1 MIILSFHN
9 SLEASA
15 AIYINGE
22 IKAAVSEERF
32 NRIKNFRGFPNRSI
46 NYLLKKFNINF
57 KKIDYVIY
65 GMINSISPNQNTLIK
80 INQKLKKISPLY
92 TKKFYERINSEIKWN
107 KTHLNEI
114 FKYAKK
120 MSFSDKLV
128 LIDHHEAHAAGAY
141 FTSPFKD
148 AMVFTF
154 DGKGGFKSSSIYK
167 AKNSKFV
174 QTDFLTTFD
183 SLGYFYG
190 NITRALGF
198 KSERHEGKVT
208 GLAAYGKKTTLI
220 DYFKSFIKIKN
231 NTMNIEFGKHYLP
244 WFINKNDLPS
254 FFKKLSYYSKEDIAF
269 ASQTILEEAIV
280 YIIKKN
286 ISKNKKTNICLSG
299 GVMAN
304 VKLNQKIRE
313 IKNVKNVYIQPAMG
327 DAGLVIGAVYAFL
340 SKKNKVKPRFLNTVS
355 LGTDYKKNEI
365 RDILN
370 KKNIKFNY
378 IKNIS
383 DTLTEELKK
392 NKIIGFFSGKMEF
405 GPRALCNRSI
415 LYHGKDTNVNS
426 WLNKKLQRT
435 EFMPFAPVTIEEYAK
450 KCFFGWKRNDV
461 AADFMTMTYKCTPE
475 FIKSCPASVHVD
487 KTARPQ
493 IIRKTNNFKL
503 HKILKEYF
511 TNTGEM
517 ALINTSFNKHEEPIV
532 ESINDAIHAF
542 KNKIIDTLIIENY
555 VIKNKE

>member
-32 NRIKNFRGFPNRSI
+32 NRIKNFHGFPHRSI
-46 NYLLKKFNINF
+46 DYLLKKFDISF
-57 KKIDYVIY
+57 KKLDYIIY
-65 GMINSISPNQNTLIK
+65 GMIDSVNPNKNTLLK
-80 INQKLKKISPLY
+80 INQKLKTISPLF
-92 TKKFYERINSEIKWN
+92 KQKFHERIDSEIKWN
-107 KTHLNEI
+107 KTHLDEI

-120 MSFSDKLV
+120 NNFSNKLF
-128 LIDHHEAHAAGAY
+128 LIDHHESHAAGAY

-167 AKNSKFV
+167 AKNNKFK
-174 QTDFLTTFD
+174 QIDFLTTFD

-208 GLAAYGKKTTLI
+208 GLAAYGKKTSLI
-220 DYFKSFIKIKN
+220 KYFKSFIRIKN
-231 NTMNIEFGKHYLP
+231 NSIDIKFGKNYLP
-244 WFINKNDLPS
+244 WFVNKNDLPS
-254 FFKKLSYYSKEDIAF
+254 FYKKLSTYSKEDIAF
-269 ASQTILEEAIV
+269 AAQTVLEETIV
-280 YIIKKN
+280 YRIKKN
-286 ISKNKKTNICLSG
+286 LPKNKKINICLSG

-313 IKNVKNVYIQPAMG
+313 IKNVKNVYVQPAMG
-327 DAGLVIGAVYAFL
+327 DAGLAIGAIYAFL
-340 SKKNKVKPRFLNTVS
+340 SKKNKVNPRFLNTAS
-355 LGTDYKKNEI
+355 LGTEYKKNEI
-365 RDILN
+365 KDILN
-370 KKNIKFNY
+370 KKKIKFNY
-378 IKNIS
+378 VKNIS
-383 DTLTEELKK
+383 NTLTKELKK

-415 LYHGKDTNVNS
+415 LYHGNDINVNN
-426 WLNKKLQRT
+426 WLNKKLHRT

-450 KCFFGWKRNDV
+450 KCFIGWKKNDV
-461 AADFMTMTYKCTPE
+461 AADFMTMTYNCTPE
-475 FIKSCPASVHVD
+475 FVKSCPASVHVD
-487 KTARPQ
+487 NTARPQ
-493 IIRKTNNFKL
+493 IVKKKTNYML
-503 HKILKEYF
+503 HKILKEYID
-511 TNTGEM
+511 NTGEM
-517 ALINTSFNKHEEPIV
+517 ALINTSFNKHEEPII

-542 KNKIIDTLIIENY
+542 KNNIIDTLIIENY
-555 VIKNKE
+555 VIKR

>member
-32 NRIKNFRGFPNRSI
+32 NRIKNFRGFPHRSI

-92 TKKFYERINSEIKWN
+92 RKKFYERINSEIKWN

-167 AKNSKFV
+167 AKNNKFV

-190 NITRALGF
+190 NITRA
-198 KSERHEGKVT
+198 
-208 GLAAYGKKTTLI
+208 
-220 DYFKSFIKIKN
+220 
-231 NTMNIEFGKHYLP
+231 
-244 WFINKNDLPS
+244 
-254 FFKKLSYYSKEDIAF
+254 
-269 ASQTILEEAIV
+269 
-280 YIIKKN
+280 
-286 ISKNKKTNICLSG
+286 
-299 GVMAN
+299 
-304 VKLNQKIRE
+304 
-313 IKNVKNVYIQPAMG
+313 
-327 DAGLVIGAVYAFL
+327 
-340 SKKNKVKPRFLNTVS
+340 
-355 LGTDYKKNEI
+355 
-365 RDILN
+365 
-370 KKNIKFNY
+370 
-378 IKNIS
+378 
-383 DTLTEELKK
+383 
-392 NKIIGFFSGKMEF
+392 
-405 GPRALCNRSI
+405 
-415 LYHGKDTNVNS
+415 
-426 WLNKKLQRT
+426 
-435 EFMPFAPVTIEEYAK
+435 
-450 KCFFGWKRNDV
+450 
-461 AADFMTMTYKCTPE
+461 
-475 FIKSCPASVHVD
+475 
-487 KTARPQ
+487 
-493 IIRKTNNFKL
+493 
-503 HKILKEYF
+503 
-511 TNTGEM
+511 
-517 ALINTSFNKHEEPIV
+517 
-532 ESINDAIHAF
+532 
-542 KNKIIDTLIIENY
+542 
-555 VIKNKE
+555 